1 MQDLRTDIY
10 IYSVNFIGYSALVQA
25 SIGQI
30 PLDYTKYANVGLEK
44 DTKGLAK
51 YFLYNLPI

>member
-10 IYSVNFIGYSALVQA
+10 AYLVNFVGYSALVQA

-30 PLDYTKYANVGLEK
+30 PLDYAKYADIGLEE